1 MKRILGAALLAL
13 CLAGGP
19 ALAGDS
25 VPAKGAAPEKGLPQ
39 DVPVSYPALEM
50 DAAATQ
56 LEATPSDAGL
66 ELDERAVSPDAPVP
80 TAKPAQTK
88 KAPVRPGDRPQQG
101 VNSIT
106 IQTVSDITFDSPYAE
121 GEVNVGNPE
130 GSQVNV
136 QYMLRISLAEL
147 ERQTGRTGYDEE
159 ELAAL
164 AAQPGFDPET
174 TYIPLS
180 QTKGIPPGSVVRTMT
195 LGTLPDGSTIPAGDY
210 SAQMVMAAY
219 DALTNRRSMV
229 GAVVEVKFHVLS
241 GDMRLS
247 FDADGTC
254 DLYAFNP
261 VTSAGDV
268 MFAIQISQ
276 QELMDV
282 SGEAHRTAEETA
294 AQQANPAFDPAYEFL
309 TIYESDPVAPG
320 AFLEGRAALRTLP
333 DGQALPAGEYTAW
346 LVRYAYDAQWNSWQM
361 EDASTQLT
369 LSVPE
374 PTGKAGGIE

>member
-1 MKRILGAALLAL
+1 MRYTIGALALAL

-19 ALAGDS
+19 MGAALAEG
-25 VPAKGAAPEKGLPQ
+25 EGLPQ

-50 DAAATQ
+50 DAQATGLAATPQ
-56 LEATPSDAGL
+56 EAGL
-66 ELDERAVSPDAPVP
+66 EFDENAVSPDAPRATQP
-80 TAKPAQTK
+80 PQAQK
-88 KAPVRPGDRPQQG
+88 KAPVRPGDKPQQS

-147 ERQTGRTGYDEE
+147 ERQTGRTGYSEE

-174 TYIPLS
+174 TYVQLS

-219 DALTNRRSMV
+219 DVATNRRSMV

-241 GDMRLS
+241 DDMQLTV
-247 FDADGTC
+247 DADGAC

-276 QELMDV
+276 QELTDV
-282 SGEAHRTAEETA
+282 SGEAHRTAEEIA

-320 AFLEGRAALRTLP
+320 AFLEGRAALRALP
-333 DGQALPAGEYTAW
+333 DGQPLPAGTYTAW

-369 LSVPE
+369 LTVPE
-374 PTGKAGGIE
+374 LTGKAGGTE

>member
-1 MKRILGAALLAL
+1 MRYTIGALALAL

-19 ALAGDS
+19 MGAALAEG
-25 VPAKGAAPEKGLPQ
+25 EGLPQ

-50 DAAATQ
+50 DAQATGLAATPQ
-56 LEATPSDAGL
+56 EAGL
-66 ELDERAVSPDAPVP
+66 ELDETAVSPDAPRATQP
-80 TAKPAQTK
+80 PQAQK
-88 KAPVRPGDRPQQG
+88 KAPVRPGDKPQQS

-147 ERQTGRTGYDEE
+147 ERQTGRTGYSEE

-164 AAQPGFDPET
+164 VAQPGFDPET
-174 TYIPLS
+174 TYVQLS

-219 DALTNRRSMV
+219 DVATNRRSMV

-241 GDMRLS
+241 DDMQLTL
-247 FDADGTC
+247 DADGAC

-276 QELMDV
+276 QELTDV
-282 SGEAHRTAEETA
+282 SGEAHRTAEEIA

-320 AFLEGRAALRTLP
+320 AFLEGRAALRALP
-333 DGQALPAGEYTAW
+333 DGQPLPAGTYTAW

-369 LSVPE
+369 LTVPE
-374 PTGKAGGIE
+374 LTGKAGGTE

>member
-1 MKRILGAALLAL
+1 MRYTIGALALTL

-19 ALAGDS
+19 MGAALAEG
-25 VPAKGAAPEKGLPQ
+25 EGLPQ

-50 DAAATQ
+50 DAQATGLAATPQ
-56 LEATPSDAGL
+56 EAGL
-66 ELDERAVSPDAPVP
+66 EFDENAVSPDAPRATQP
-80 TAKPAQTK
+80 PQAQK
-88 KAPVRPGDRPQQG
+88 KAPVRPGDKPQQS

-147 ERQTGRTGYDEE
+147 ERQTGRTGYSEE

-174 TYIPLS
+174 TYVQLS

-219 DALTNRRSMV
+219 DVATNRRSMV

-241 GDMRLS
+241 DDMQLTV
-247 FDADGTC
+247 DADGAC

-276 QELMDV
+276 QELTDV
-282 SGEAHRTAEETA
+282 SGEAHRTAEEIA

-320 AFLEGRAALRTLP
+320 AFLEGRAALRALP
-333 DGQALPAGEYTAW
+333 DGQPLPAGTYTAW

-369 LSVPE
+369 LTVPE
-374 PTGKAGGIE
+374 LTGKAGGTE

>member
-1 MKRILGAALLAL
+1 MRYTIGALALALAL

-19 ALAGDS
+19 MGAALAEG
-25 VPAKGAAPEKGLPQ
+25 EGLPQ

-50 DAAATQ
+50 DAQATGLAATPQ
-56 LEATPSDAGL
+56 EAGL
-66 ELDERAVSPDAPVP
+66 EFDENAVSPDAPRATQP
-80 TAKPAQTK
+80 PQAQK
-88 KAPVRPGDRPQQG
+88 KAPVRPGDKPQQS

-147 ERQTGRTGYDEE
+147 ERQTGRTGYSEE

-174 TYIPLS
+174 TYVQLS

-219 DALTNRRSMV
+219 DVATNRRSMV

-241 GDMRLS
+241 DDMQLTV
-247 FDADGTC
+247 DADGAC

-276 QELMDV
+276 QELTDV
-282 SGEAHRTAEETA
+282 SGEAHRTAEEIA

-320 AFLEGRAALRTLP
+320 AFLEGRAALRALP
-333 DGQALPAGEYTAW
+333 DGQPLPAGTYTAW

-369 LSVPE
+369 LTVPE
-374 PTGKAGGIE
+374 LTGKAGGTE